1 MIETKYI
8 RSLAKK
14 GERMDGRALDE
25 YRQPIEV
32 EYGASAKSAEGSA
45 LVRMGDTVVIA
56 GVKMELGEP
65 YPDTPDEGTIMVNV
79 EMLPLSSPKF
89 EGGPPGID
97 AIELARV
104 VDRAVRESKAID
116 LKGLCLVPGEKM
128 WTVIIDIYPLNAAG
142 NLFDA
147 SSLATMAALKDTK
160 LPAVVDGKVDYKH
173 RTEEGLPLV
182 KDALECTV
190 YKIENAFVIDPTAEE
205 EEAVDARLTVG
216 VTQQGHICAMQ
227 KGGYEALTEDD
238 VKKMVGIAIAK
249 TAELRK
255 VL

>member
-1 MIETKYI
+1 I
-8 RSLAKK
+8 
-14 GERMDGRALDE
+14 GE
-25 YRQPIEV
+25 
-32 EYGASAKSAEGSA
+32 
-45 LVRMGDTVVIA
+45 TVVIA

-65 YPDTPDEGTIMVNV
+65 YSDRPDEGTIMVNV

-89 EGGPPGID
+89 ESGPPGID

-104 VDRAVRESKAID
+104 VDRAIRESKAID
-116 LKGLCLVPGEKM
+116 MKGLCLVPGEKM
-128 WTVIIDIYPLNAAG
+128 WTVIIDIYPLNSAG

-147 SSLATMAALKDTK
+147 SSLAAMAALKNTR
-160 LPAVVDGKVDYKH
+160 LPAVVDGKIDYKH
-173 RTEEGLPLV
+173 RTDEGLPLA

-190 YKIENAFVIDPTAEE
+190 YKIENSFFIDPTVEE

-216 VTQQGHICAMQ
+216 VTQEGHICAMQ
-227 KGGYEALTEDD
+227 KGGYEPLTEEDI
-238 VKKMVGIAIAK
+238 KMMVGLAIKK